1 MQGGGVGQ
9 HQTNKR
15 QVVSLCL
22 SVKQECCMRKGQ
34 LVKYSKPVS
43 VEEQDMRFVLLE
55 DNGDRVLIQPGL

>member
-1 MQGGGVGQ
+1 
-9 HQTNKR
+9 
-15 QVVSLCL
+15 
-22 SVKQECCMRKGQ
+22 MRKGQ